1 MWRQSSDIRWVS
13 YERRVGWRVFM
24 KGKVSRVSILG
35 WGAGGYLRILGG
47 SRIKEGL
54 GGWFS

>member
-1 MWRQSSDIRWVS
+1 
-13 YERRVGWRVFM
+13 M

-35 WGAGGYLRILGG
+35 WGSGGKIWILDG

-54 GGWFS
+54 GGGFS